1 MEQNKRKAGRS
12 RKNVTYADARR
23 YCRLSPEETL
33 MAEQLGI
40 SPAALIR
47 AERSSR
53 RESWKD
59 PARAWIRKLFA
70 KRRR

>member
-12 RKNVTYADARR
+12 RKNVTYSDARR

-47 AERSSR
+47 AE
-53 RESWKD
+53 
-59 PARAWIRKLFA
+59 
-70 KRRR
+70 